1 MVSLPVSLPVRIAGV
16 LRAPR
21 RTFEAIAR
29 APRWAD
35 VLIVSFLATAPL
47 TAVVLQTEVG
57 HLALLDRLERTAT
70 AFGQRVDD
78 AQYAQLERVSEH
90 GAAYAIVTSLVSGP
104 LLAAGLSAVLF
115 VVFRAVAGGGATFHQ
130 VLAVVSHAGVIL
142 ALRQLLTA
150 PVTYLRETLASPLT
164 LNLFFSMLDEASP
177 LARFAGIVDFLVIWW
192 VVVLAIGAS
201 VLYRRPFRRLALA
214 FVGVYILLAA
224 ALGVVMA
231 IA

>member
-78 AQYAQLERVSEH
+78 AQYARLERVSEH

-214 FVGVYILLAA
+214 FVGVYLLLAV

>member
-78 AQYAQLERVSEH
+78 AQYARLERVSEH

-214 FVGVYILLAA
+214 FVGVYLLLAV

-231 IA
+231 IV